1 VNTVSS
7 KSPAV
12 NNNNN
17 NKKAGSAAP
26 TPKATP
32 LKAATQAAT
41 PKSVAPASKAVVPV
55 KEVEKAEADEIDE
68 DVSGSDSLDLDAFG
82 DDEPIF
88 YGVKLTP
95 GAEFV
100 ALPPAD
106 LHLTGVRWSFNLMTW
121 RKKTFFFFDFFP
133 LLSFSLSFTLSTY
146 PLSSPSNRS
155 LLLPKRP
162 LASE

>member
-1 VNTVSS
+1 VSS

-12 NNNNN
+12 NNNNNN

-32 LKAATQAAT
+32 LKAAAQAAT
-41 PKSVAPASKAVVPV
+41 PKSVVPASKAVVPT
-55 KEVEKAEADEIDE
+55 KEVEKEEEEDAVDD

-106 LHLTGVRWSFNLMTW
+106 LHLTGVRFICVDDVAK
-121 RKKTFFFFDFFP
+121 RKTFFIFFFFY
-133 LLSFSLSFTLSTY
+133 FTLNGF
-146 PLSSPSNRS
+146 SPPSHNNLVS
-155 LLLPKRP
+155 FQ
-162 LASE
+162 